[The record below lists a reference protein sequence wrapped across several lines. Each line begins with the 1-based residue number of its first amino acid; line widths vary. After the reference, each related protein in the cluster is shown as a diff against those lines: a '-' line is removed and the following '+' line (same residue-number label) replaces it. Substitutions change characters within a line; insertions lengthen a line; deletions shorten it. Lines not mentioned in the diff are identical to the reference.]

1 MKKLIYQLLL
11 LIRNKK
17 VRTRPNNLKMPVNA
31 KSFFDFKLKS
41 IVGKEIDFSIYKGK
55 KIMVVNTA
63 SACGYTPQYDDLQQ
77 LYEECKDKLI
87 ILGFPSNNFG
97 GQEPASNNEI
107 LAFCI
112 KNYGVTFPLFEKS
125 DVIGANQN
133 ILYKWL
139 TDKQQ
144 NGWNTQFPDWN
155 FCKYLIN
162 EKGELIKFYSSSVS
176 PLSDEVLKSI

>member
-1 MKKLIYQLLL
+1 MINECEFGCGKEGNFYSHVTNMWRCAKS
-11 LIRNKK
+11 
-17 VRTRPNNLKMPVNA
+17 VNA
-31 KSFFDFKLKS
+31 CKGM
-41 IVGKEIDFSIYKGK
+41 VEIKKIYKGK
-55 KIMVVNTA
+55 KIMIVNTA

-77 LYEECKDKLI
+77 LFEKHKDKLI

-125 DVIGANQN
+125 DVTGTNQN
-133 ILYKWL
+133 TLYKWL

-144 NGWNTQFPDWN
+144 NGWNTQSPDWN

-162 EKGELIKFYSSSVS
+162 EEGELMKFYSSSVN
-176 PLSDEVLKSI
+176 PLSDEVLKIVSD